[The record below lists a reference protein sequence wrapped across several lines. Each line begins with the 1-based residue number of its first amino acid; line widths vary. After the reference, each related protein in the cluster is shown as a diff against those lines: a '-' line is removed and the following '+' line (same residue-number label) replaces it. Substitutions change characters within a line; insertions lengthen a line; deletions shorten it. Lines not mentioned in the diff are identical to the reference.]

1 MKSGNKAQRLA
12 EIFSASTLIVLSLS
26 TFAAAQTTPAELIDM
41 SLEDL
46 LDLDISESDVK
57 MQKKYW
63 EFNLSYTKGSFGGYK
78 SGTTELSFQDVLFS
92 QGELRSSQNYPV
104 VPTFIC
110 QNAIYASASYHISD
124 RTSLS
129 VSVPYITQSTDHI
142 SSVPGFQEFILKTE
156 GIGDIAVALAHGKK
170 LSNGDNLTG
179 VIGVRLPVGSID
191 ETGDTPRNGPNT
203 LERLPYTMQLGSGTL
218 DLTGS
223 VTYLR
228 NVKDFSVGVN
238 VNGVLRTGKND
249 NDYRLG
255 NNMGTSIFARYT
267 KNHHFQPGVRLSAR
281 HIGRINGADT
291 SLQISGPFPFP
302 ASITDPSNYGGEKVS
317 ATATVRSCIKSDCL
331 LSFSAE
337 YSKPIY
343 QNLNGT
349 QPMERNSFSL
359 GTSLKF

>member
-1 MKSGNKAQRLA
+1 MKWGSKVKRTAC
-12 EIFSASTLIVLSLS
+12 IFYASTFVVLSLA
-26 TFAAAQTTPAELIDM
+26 TVAAAQTTPAELIDM

-57 MQKKYW
+57 TKKKHW

-78 SGTTELSFQDVLFS
+78 SGTTEFSFQDVLFS
-92 QGELRSSQNYPV
+92 QGEMRSDQNYPI

-110 QNAIYASASYHISD
+110 QNAFNASASYHISD

-170 LSNGDNLTG
+170 LSNNDNLTS
-179 VIGVRLPVGSID
+179 VIGVRLPVGSIN

-223 VTYLR
+223 LTYLR
-228 NVKDFSVGVN
+228 NDKDFSLGAN

-249 NDYRLG
+249 NHYRLG
-255 NNMGTSIFARYT
+255 NNIGTSVFARYN
-267 KNHHFQPGVRLSAR
+267 KHHQFQPGIRLSAR
-281 HIGRINGADT
+281 HIGRISGGDI
-291 SLQISGPFPFP
+291 SLETAGPFPFP

-317 ATATVRSCIKSDCL
+317 ATATVRSCVKSDCL

-343 QNLNGT
+343 QNLNGI

-359 GTSLKF
+359 GTALKF